1 MEIQI
6 SKNLEAGVQNFFFSV
21 KPFRVYNLL
30 KYIYIK
36 NILSNHNSLVFRE
49 GSEIDSQFSKLLPFF
64 KYISFDFPYQ
74 FVVLNIFCL
83 RDIMKNVPQHI
94 IYITLIMK
102 SQILK
107 LKVSLEIQK
116 HISRTEYRLVLNI
129 YINYIP
135 LLFFEKKN
143 HFQAEE
149 TFKSFWKPCVLPRLW
164 LLWASCKTYW
174 NTCL

>member
-6 SKNLEAGVQNFFFSV
+6 SKNLEAGVQNFFFPV
-21 KPFRVYNLL
+21 KPFRVYSLL
-30 KYIYIK
+30 KYIYISK
-36 NILSNHNSLVFRE
+36 IYWVITILWF
-49 GSEIDSQFSKLLPFF
+49 SERGLKLIPSFQNFYHFF

-83 RDIMKNVPQHI
+83 RGIMKNVPQHI
-94 IYITLIMK
+94 IYIMLIMK

-129 YINYIP
+129 YINYIR
-135 LLFFEKKN
+135 LLFFEKK
-143 HFQAEE
+143 
-149 TFKSFWKPCVLPRLW
+149 KSFSSRGNL
-164 LLWASCKTYW
+164 
-174 NTCL
+174 

>member
-1 MEIQI
+1 M
-6 SKNLEAGVQNFFFSV
+6 
-21 KPFRVYNLL
+21 
-30 KYIYIK
+30 
-36 NILSNHNSLVFRE
+36 SNHNSLVFRE

-164 LLWASCKTYW
+164 FLWASCKTYW